1 MSLLTQDH
9 GLKLIFLG
17 GFNAYLD
24 GCPVAGFTYNKMRAL
39 LAYLA
44 LEREQ
49 DHQREVLAE
58 LLWPDHNPTIARNN
72 LRRTLANLR
81 RALERP
87 TGTDMFVACKHTI
100 RFIPN
105 GYIDVLDFLKPSP
118 MGGDVDYRHEERV
131 IALYRGEL
139 LAGLSLPESHG
150 FESWLQIQRESL
162 HCRAISLLEKL
173 STGYGQMGD
182 YSKALQYAL
191 RHTQLAPWDED
202 GHRKAMR
209 FYALNG
215 QTGLAIQQYDM
226 CCRHLKS
233 ELDVLPNEETRQ
245 LAERIRNGEFRHN
258 APETPEMSPRPIVLS
273 QPAERRQVTVLYCA
287 LTFAA
292 IEDPE
297 DLLERL
303 NAPQARCIEIIRQ
316 FSGHIVQ
323 THGGGLLA
331 YFGFPHAHENAAMRA
346 VQAALA
352 ITGEAENDA
361 GIRVGVHTG
370 LIIADADA
378 PMMDLAG
385 KTSTLAINLRKSA
398 GYGEVVISADT
409 HHIVAGYFD
418 CVCLGMQSLPD
429 FARPLEI
436 FKVLQESGARTRLDA
451 ATLLTPLVGR
461 KAEIDELMALWK
473 KVESGLQHVIL
484 IQGEAGI
491 GKSRL
496 LHAIKQRLA
505 DTPHIIRE
513 LRCFPEF
520 SQSPFHPLIAMFEA
534 NLGFACDDTPE
545 AKFGKVV
552 RYVDA
557 HYPASKQEAVPTLA
571 KLLSLPVD
579 EHYQSS
585 DFSPQKQKELTC
597 AILIDTL
604 KILSAQQPVLLV
616 VEDLHWADPSML
628 ELLTLLVEQKQGG
641 AILAAFTT
649 RPEFVPPW
657 NQSFSLTLAVEP
669 LTESEVAEL
678 IASLNKDIPVETVSR
693 IVERTDGIPL
703 FAEEITKTIDLSNQA
718 DIPATL
724 RDLLAARLDSMG
736 EAKYTA
742 QLAATLGREFNLNLL
757 GNVSSLGAFQLKHS
771 LRQLRDAG
779 LVLGISDSLFQFK
792 HALIQEAAYQSQ
804 TKADRQAA
812 HRRIVQV
819 LLTDCPE
826 IIEKQAEVIA
836 RHFDAAG
843 EFRQAIDYWL
853 RAAQRAPLHSYN
865 VEAVKYLE
873 SGLKAL
879 ESLLAGIDRDRLE
892 FALQVRLGPALQTTQ
907 GFGSASALQAFYRA
921 VALSQKVGNTPG
933 LFQAQ
938 IGLCIGI
945 SSHPDFGN
953 TEGLSICLQ
962 LLSIAEESGN
972 PQMLQ
977 QAHHVLGNTLFW
989 MGRFTE
995 SGFHQQQAIAL
1006 DPVSDQDVKA
1016 DDSGRVTGVTSQ
1028 AFLSWVLWFQGFPEQ
1043 AQQVSRLSVK
1053 RARQFGHPNTLGFA
1067 LTFASALQRW
1077 SGDLTASLAFAE
1089 EGILFAQKKDFLIW
1103 QVTNAMQQGWVLSM
1117 QGKSEGV
1124 AQIRQ
1129 CVDNMRIAMGGVII
1143 SFSAPF
1149 AEALLHHGQA
1159 AEALDVLNE
1168 ALAEG
1173 DKKNDHHFEAEL
1185 YRLKGECL
1193 VALSR
1198 HDETEACFDLALTV
1212 SREQG
1217 ARSLELRAAVSMA
1230 RLWFGQGRQGE
1241 ARQLLEGVYSGFTEG
1256 FDSPDLQQAA
1266 ALIRYIAD

>member
-1 MSLLTQDH
+1 MSLLTEDQ

-39 LAYLA
+39 LGYLA
-44 LEREQ
+44 MEREQ

-72 LRRTLANLR
+72 LRRTLADLR
-81 RALERP
+81 RVLETP
-87 TGTDMFVACKHTI
+87 AGTDLFEAGKHTI
-100 RFIPN
+100 RFVPN
-105 GYIDVLDFLKPSP
+105 GYVDVLDFLEPLS
-118 MGGDVDYRHEERV
+118 MGGEVDYRREERI
-131 IALYRGEL
+131 IALYRGEF
-139 LAGLSLPESHG
+139 LAGLSLPESQG

-162 HCRAISLLEKL
+162 HCRAISLLDRL
-173 STGYGQMGD
+173 STGYERIGD
-182 YSKALQYAL
+182 YGKALQYAL

-202 GHRKAMR
+202 GHRRAMR

-233 ELDVLPNEETRQ
+233 ELDVLPSEETRH
-245 LAERIRNGEFRHN
+245 LAERIRNGELRHN
-258 APETPEMSPRPIVLS
+258 VPETPLRPVLLS

-287 LTFAA
+287 LTFAD
-292 IEDPE
+292 IEDPD

-331 YFGFPHAHENAAMRA
+331 YFGFPHADENAAIRA

-378 PMMDLAG
+378 PVMDLAG
-385 KTSTLAINLRKSA
+385 KTSTLAMQLRKCA
-398 GYGEVVISADT
+398 GYGEVVISPDT
-409 HHIVAGYFD
+409 HLIVAGYFD
-418 CVCLGMQSLPD
+418 CVCLGPQSLPD
-429 FARPLEI
+429 FARPVNV
-436 FKVLQESGARTRLDA
+436 FKVLRESGARTRLDA
-451 ATLLTPLVGR
+451 ATQLTPLVGR

-473 KVESGLQHVIL
+473 KAESGLQHVVL
-484 IQGEAGI
+484 IQGEAGV

-496 LHAIKQRLA
+496 LHIIKQRLA
-505 DTPHIIRE
+505 GSPHVIRE

-534 NLGFACDDTPE
+534 NLGFASDDAP
-545 AKFGKVV
+545 AARFGKVV
-552 RYVDA
+552 RYVDG
-557 HYPASKQEAVPTLA
+557 HYQQSREDAVPALA
-571 KLLSLPVD
+571 KLLSLPA
-579 EHYQSS
+579 EYYQLS

-597 AILIDTL
+597 TILIDTL
-604 KILSAQQPVLLV
+604 KRLSAQQPVLLV
-616 VEDLHWADPSML
+616 VEDLHWADPSTL
-628 ELLTLLVEQKQGG
+628 ELLTILVEQKQGG

-657 NQSFSLTLAVEP
+657 DRSFSSILEVEP
-669 LTESEVAEL
+669 LTDSEVAEL
-678 IASLNKDIPVETVSR
+678 IALLNKDIPAETVNR

-703 FAEEITKTIDLSNQA
+703 FAEEITKMVDLSDQA

-724 RDLLAARLDSMG
+724 RDLLAARLDKMG
-736 EAKYTA
+736 EAKQIA
-742 QLAATLGREFNLNLL
+742 QLAATLGREFNLNVL
-757 GNVSSLGAFQLKHS
+757 GNVCSVGAFQLKYS
-771 LRQLRDAG
+771 LRRLQDAG
-779 LVLGISDSLFQFK
+779 LVLGISDTLFQFK

-804 TKADRQAA
+804 TKAGRQAA
-812 HRRIVQV
+812 HRRIAQV
-819 LLTDCPE
+819 LLADRPD
-826 IIEKQAEVIA
+826 IVEKQAEVIA
-836 RHFDAAG
+836 RHLDSAG

-865 VEAVKYLE
+865 VEAVEYLE

-879 ESLLAGIDRDRLE
+879 ESLPAGIDRDRLE

-921 VALSQKVGNTPG
+921 VELSQKIGNTPG

-953 TEGLSICLQ
+953 TEGLSLCLQ
-962 LLSIAEESGN
+962 LLSIAQESAN

-995 SGFHQQQAIAL
+995 SGFHQRQAIAL
-1006 DPVSDQDVKA
+1006 DPISDQDVKA

-1043 AQQVSRLSVK
+1043 AQQVSRLALK
-1053 RARQFGHPNTLGFA
+1053 RARQFGHANTLGFV

-1077 SGDLTASLAFAE
+1077 SGDVSASLAFAE
-1089 EGILFAQKKDFLIW
+1089 EGILFAQKKDLLIW
-1103 QVTNAMQQGWVLSM
+1103 QVTNSMQQGWVLSM
-1117 QGKSEGV
+1117 QGNSEGV

-1129 CVDNMRIAMGGVII
+1129 CVDNMRVVMGGVII

-1149 AEALLHHGQA
+1149 AEALLHHGQI
-1159 AEALDVLNE
+1159 AEALDVLDE
-1168 ALAEG
+1168 ALTEG

-1185 YRLKGECL
+1185 HRLKGECL
-1193 VALSR
+1193 TALCR
-1198 HDETEACFDLALTV
+1198 HDKAEACFNRALAV

-1217 ARSLELRAAVSMA
+1217 AKSLELRAATSMA
-1230 RLWFGQGRQGE
+1230 RLWLGQGRQAE
-1241 ARQLLEGVYSGFTEG
+1241 AKTLLEDVYGGFTEEV
-1256 FDSPDLQQAA
+1256 DNPDLRQAA
-1266 ALIRYIAD
+1266 ELIGRIAG